1 LQAANAA
8 AEACPVTTIACK
20 SPLSP
25 TAHLYADGHPS
36 RRRAGSPYLTGW
48 LLGAAL
54 LWGASPAAA
63 QEKPVATLISN
74 CVDCHGADGIA
85 TKPDTPHLDGQFE
98 SPLTNMIT
106 SFQQG
111 KRPTTMKIHRDIAAI
126 DVAPLAKHY
135 AEQKAQRPK
144 SATKPE
150 LVARGETLYQNR
162 CAKCHIENGR
172 DSDKGAPLMAAQKPD
187 YLIAQMLAFKSG
199 ERKFPYLM
207 DDAYRGLSDEDL
219 TAIAHFFAAQDQ
231 IAPQQG
237 RRRRR

>member
-1 LQAANAA
+1 MTAV
-8 AEACPVTTIACK
+8 ACRST
-20 SPLSP
+20 LSP
-25 TAHLYADGHPS
+25 TVRLRTDGDSS
-36 RRRAGSPYLTGW
+36 RRRAGSPCLTGW

-54 LWGASPAAA
+54 LWGAPPAAA
-63 QEKPVATLISN
+63 QEKPVAALISG

-85 TKPDTPHLDGQFE
+85 TKPDTPHIDGQLVG
-98 SPLTNMIT
+98 PLTNMIT
-106 SFQQG
+106 SFQQE
-111 KRPTTMKIHRDIAAI
+111 KRPTKVKMHRDIAAT
-126 DVAPLAKHY
+126 DVAPLARHY
-135 AEQKAQRPK
+135 AEQKAKRPE

-162 CAKCHIENGR
+162 CASCHIENGR
-172 DSDKGAPLMAAQKPD
+172 DSDKEAPIMAAQKPD

>member
-1 LQAANAA
+1 M
-8 AEACPVTTIACK
+8 TTIACQ

-25 TAHLYADGHPS
+25 TAHLHADGHSS
-36 RRRAGSPYLTGW
+36 RRRAGNPCLTGW

-54 LWGASPAAA
+54 LWGAPPSAA
-63 QEKPVATLISN
+63 QEKPIAALISS

-85 TKPDTPHLDGQFE
+85 TKPDTPHLDGQFVA
-98 SPLTNMIT
+98 PLTNMIM

-111 KRPTTMKIHRDIAAI
+111 KRPTRVKMHRDIAAI
-126 DVAPLAKHY
+126 DVAPLARHY
-135 AEQKAQRPK
+135 AEQKAPRPR
-144 SATKPE
+144 SATQPE

-162 CAKCHIENGR
+162 CANCHMENGR
-172 DSDKGAPLMAAQKPD
+172 DSDKEAPIMAAQKPD
-187 YLIAQMLAFKSG
+187 YLINQMLAFKSG
-199 ERKFPYLM
+199 ERKFPFLM

-231 IAPQQG
+231 VAPQQG

>member
-1 LQAANAA
+1 MTAV
-8 AEACPVTTIACK
+8 ACQ

-25 TAHLYADGHPS
+25 PARPGTDGDSSH
-36 RRRAGSPYLTGW
+36 RRAGTPCLAGW

-54 LWGASPAAA
+54 LWGTPPATA
-63 QEKPVATLISN
+63 QEKPVAALISS

-111 KRPTTMKIHRDIAAI
+111 KRPTTVKIHRDIAAT
-126 DVAPLAKHY
+126 DVAPLARHY

-172 DSDKGAPLMAAQKPD
+172 DSDKEAPLMAAQKPD

-237 RRRRR
+237 RRRR